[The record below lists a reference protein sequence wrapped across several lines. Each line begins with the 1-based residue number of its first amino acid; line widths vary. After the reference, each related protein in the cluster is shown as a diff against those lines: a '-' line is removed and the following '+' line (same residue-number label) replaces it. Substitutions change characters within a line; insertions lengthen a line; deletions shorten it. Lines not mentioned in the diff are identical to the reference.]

1 MVESGP
7 EGAGGQPQPWADRPG
22 QRQVGNSSP
31 ISVAAALVSEDMST
45 LIPDSTA
52 CCTWTPNQVVFPHPG
67 GPTTRYS
74 TASVS
79 VFFTDGIVFSLLHA
93 GCSSRLSVEN
103 RLDPL
108 YI

>member
-1 MVESGP
+1 MPKASKLMGRFLP
-7 EGAGGQPQPWADRPG
+7 
-22 QRQVGNSSP
+22 P

-52 CCTWTPNQVVFPHPG
+52 CCTWTPNHVVLPHPG

-74 TASVS
+74 AASVS
-79 VFFTDGIVFSLLHA
+79 VFFSDGSVFSLLRA
-93 GCSSRLSVEN
+93 GVSARLSVDN